1 MQTFNNTFGQLVVC
15 IFIDAQHQTGRER
28 FLTMKQKILKVYIGN
43 EVTIT
48 IIFWSGIKINMM
60 YPKQR

>member
-1 MQTFNNTFGQLVVC
+1 MQTFNNTFGQFFECV
-15 IFIDAQHQTGRER
+15 IIDAPHQTGRER
-28 FLTMKQKILKVYIGN
+28 FFTMKQKILKVYIGN